1 MRLDDQKKTDDEMI
15 KHDHENESFQTTF
28 VKDNLNRIFQ
38 ITSHI
43 SKQNAKHVI
52 NILAQQTVSIFIT
65 ANKFSS
71 KRVH

>member
-1 MRLDDQKKTDDEMI
+1 MKLDDQKKTDDEMI
-15 KHDHENESFQTTF
+15 KHDHENESSQTIF
-28 VKDNLNRIFQ
+28 ARNNLNRIFQ

-52 NILAQQTVSIFIT
+52 DILSQQTVSILIT

-71 KRVH
+71 EKVH

>member
-1 MRLDDQKKTDDEMI
+1 VKLDDQKKTDDEMI
-15 KHDHENESFQTTF
+15 KHDHENESSQTIF
-28 VKDNLNRIFQ
+28 ARNNLNRIFQ

-52 NILAQQTVSIFIT
+52 DILSQQTVSILIT

-71 KRVH
+71 EKVH